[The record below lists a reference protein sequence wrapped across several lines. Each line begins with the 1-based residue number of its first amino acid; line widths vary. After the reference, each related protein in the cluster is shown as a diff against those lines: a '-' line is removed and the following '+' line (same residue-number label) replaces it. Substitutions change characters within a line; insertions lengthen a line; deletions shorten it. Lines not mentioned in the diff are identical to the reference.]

1 MGVLSRMLRL
11 PWTFFLVLPLSGLIA
26 SALHFSPDSRY
37 SNGTDCFYP
46 LTLVV
51 SLDGFH
57 PAYISRY
64 HTPRLH
70 ALLSGDH
77 SVSVVST
84 PYMIPSF
91 PSQTFPNHWT
101 LVTGLYP
108 TEHGVVGNTFWDPLL
123 QSQFS
128 TGVSQS
134 TLDSR
139 YWGGDSLW
147 YTAQSAYAKNVKN
160 QQTPAPF
167 KVATHMWPGSEAIYD
182 SLQDPSG
189 FRTPHYY
196 VNYNGNETLDTKIKS
211 IFEYIDM
218 PFDDRPRLI
227 MNYIPHA
234 DTFGHQHGIP
244 SDRSSRIYH
253 EFTSL
258 LSQIDTFFTDLFTG
272 LEQRNLTELTN
283 VVIMSDHGMSNVDLS
298 EDSGKYVF
306 WEDLLD
312 YEHRKLIENISGFP
326 MYGIRVRK
334 SDEDFAM
341 LYEIYFLLQESI
353 QKHSPHFKVYL
364 TEDLPREWRFGS
376 DRRFS
381 YRVAPLWIVSEPGYY
396 VTTKEE
402 YAQRTNT
409 TKLIGVHG
417 YNNTDVDMRALFLG
431 TGPYFEQ
438 FAGKDPS
445 SNTSYLQ
452 PFENIQVYQI
462 LCDMVGVLKPGA
474 NNGTFPYPL
483 SELTDEQF
491 KEIKLPDGWS
501 DNSQYLKTKFP
512 DSTYNLLWNHLA
524 DDTGMSSTTAKQEL
538 DRETITLTPVTRSSV
553 IHK

>member
-1 MGVLSRMLRL
+1 MLRL

-196 VNYNGNETLDTKIKS
+196 VCLLYT
-211 IFEYIDM
+211 
-218 PFDDRPRLI
+218 
-227 MNYIPHA
+227 
-234 DTFGHQHGIP
+234 
-244 SDRSSRIYH
+244 SRC
-253 EFTSL
+253 
-258 LSQIDTFFTDLFTG
+258 
-272 LEQRNLTELTN
+272 
-283 VVIMSDHGMSNVDLS
+283 V
-298 EDSGKYVF
+298 
-306 WEDLLD
+306 
-312 YEHRKLIENISGFP
+312 
-326 MYGIRVRK
+326 
-334 SDEDFAM
+334 
-341 LYEIYFLLQESI
+341 
-353 QKHSPHFKVYL
+353 
-364 TEDLPREWRFGS
+364 
-376 DRRFS
+376 
-381 YRVAPLWIVSEPGYY
+381 
-396 VTTKEE
+396 
-402 YAQRTNT
+402 
-409 TKLIGVHG
+409 
-417 YNNTDVDMRALFLG
+417 
-431 TGPYFEQ
+431 
-438 FAGKDPS
+438 
-445 SNTSYLQ
+445 
-452 PFENIQVYQI
+452 
-462 LCDMVGVLKPGA
+462 
-474 NNGTFPYPL
+474 
-483 SELTDEQF
+483 
-491 KEIKLPDGWS
+491 
-501 DNSQYLKTKFP
+501 
-512 DSTYNLLWNHLA
+512 
-524 DDTGMSSTTAKQEL
+524 
-538 DRETITLTPVTRSSV
+538 
-553 IHK
+553 